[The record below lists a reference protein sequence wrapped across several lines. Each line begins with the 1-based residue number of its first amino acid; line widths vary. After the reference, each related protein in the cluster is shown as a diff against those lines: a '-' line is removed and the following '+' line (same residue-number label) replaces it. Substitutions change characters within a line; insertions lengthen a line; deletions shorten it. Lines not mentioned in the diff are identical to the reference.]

1 MEIWTP
7 FLPKEYPF
15 NIIQGALMSVRWSRG
30 HPGRDHSHKDRK
42 DFAVTF
48 QSKGS
53 QNNASTEPLVFLLS
67 CDTAKK
73 KN

>member
-1 MEIWTP
+1 
-7 FLPKEYPF
+7 
-15 NIIQGALMSVRWSRG
+15 MSVRWSRG
-30 HPGRDHSHKDRK
+30 HPGRDHSHQDRK

>member
-1 MEIWTP
+1 
-7 FLPKEYPF
+7 
-15 NIIQGALMSVRWSRG
+15 MSVRWSRG
-30 HPGRDHSHKDRK
+30 HPGRDHSHQDRK

-73 KN
+73 KKLKSENIRTARFLC